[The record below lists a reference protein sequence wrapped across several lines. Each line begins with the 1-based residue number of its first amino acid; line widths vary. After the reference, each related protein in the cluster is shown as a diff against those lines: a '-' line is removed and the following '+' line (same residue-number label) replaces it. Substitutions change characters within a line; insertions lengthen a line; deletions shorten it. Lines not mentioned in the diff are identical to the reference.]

1 MKTKDFFVSMTIIW
15 VLYKSEWVNLRKK
28 TKKSS
33 KKYDDSKGFVCE
45 GLNGRKALVHS

>member
-1 MKTKDFFVSMTIIW
+1 MNKYLKKEIKKL